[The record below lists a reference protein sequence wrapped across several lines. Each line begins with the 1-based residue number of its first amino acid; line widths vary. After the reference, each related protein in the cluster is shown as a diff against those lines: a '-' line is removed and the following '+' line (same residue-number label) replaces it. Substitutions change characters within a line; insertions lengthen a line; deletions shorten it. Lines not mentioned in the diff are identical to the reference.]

1 MTRTFHRRVA
11 LGAVAASLRQSGAS
25 AGLAAPARQDHRR
38 GRRAP
43 RPAPALGGV
52 ARRPP
57 RRGAARRQRVGRRR
71 IGSDCRAGVGAGGA
85 RAALAPRIGLHRRS
99 VRRRRHRLGCVGGA
113 ERPDARGRARRGL
126 RRGRARGGCGPVPA
140 CPRGRSRCAARGS
153 RLAARGSRLAD
164 GSRIGGS
171 VVRVKRL
178 WPARP
183 DRLHVLL
190 GAGRD
195 APLRPRAT
203 AGPRPA
209 RRRTS
214 APPWDTKRPGGAGGR
229 RACAVLAPG
238 GRRARTVWAAPA
250 RRARPP
256 RRTSGTG
263 SRRRG
268 SGAPRRTSPPLTSAG
283 RTSRGPPLGRRRR
296 SCNGGTCGRKIPRGS
311 GTSNQRRDT
320 AGRPVWCQTAAPEA
334 T

>member
-153 RLAARGSRLAD
+153 RLAARG
-164 GSRIGGS
+164 RIAHRRQRRARQAPVAG
-171 VVRVKRL
+171 
-178 WPARP
+178 PARQVARP
-183 DRLHVLL
+183 ARG
-190 GAGRD
+190 GAGRAASAQSD
-195 APLRPRAT
+195 SRTAASPSPNVGSSLGYQAARRCGRAPRVCGSRARRATGENSLGSAGAARAT
-203 AGPRPA
+203 AASDLWHWVSTPRF
-209 RRRTS
+209 RRATANVTSTDQRRTNQPRTS
-214 APPWDTKRPGGAGGR
+214 AGSAPTFVQRGYLRQEDPARVGHEQPAQGHRGQAGVVPNGRPGGDLVA
-229 RACAVLAPG
+229 
-238 GRRARTVWAAPA
+238 
-250 RRARPP
+250 
-256 RRTSGTG
+256 
-263 SRRRG
+263 
-268 SGAPRRTSPPLTSAG
+268 
-283 RTSRGPPLGRRRR
+283 
-296 SCNGGTCGRKIPRGS
+296 
-311 GTSNQRRDT
+311 
-320 AGRPVWCQTAAPEA
+320 
-334 T
+334 